1 MMEREDVKEEAEF
14 RGMQQEGID
23 AGLNMS
29 WERRR
34 WQGTHREGMSTDGG
48 SCQA

>member
-29 WERRR
+29 
-34 WQGTHREGMSTDGG
+34 
-48 SCQA
+48 